1 MAKICVWKFY
11 SKNCK
16 DSEKHKYVYS
26 VYGIAFDG
34 VNSWSF
40 GNDYATNVVIFG
52 FDNSSLSHSNNH
64 KNNFLILREG
74 LTHNI
79 NGSFGSLE
87 KSLVL
92 ILLK

>member
-1 MAKICVWKFY
+1 M
-11 SKNCK
+11 
-16 DSEKHKYVYS
+16 YS

-52 FDNSSLSHSNNH
+52 FDNSSLSHSDNH

-74 LTHNI
+74 LTSNI

-87 KSLVL
+87 KSLVS
-92 ILLK
+92 ILLNQNHNIAWVYITIIITVNFC

>member
-1 MAKICVWKFY
+1 M
-11 SKNCK
+11 
-16 DSEKHKYVYS
+16 YS

-52 FDNSSLSHSNNH
+52 FDNSSLSHSDNH

-74 LTHNI
+74 LTSNI

-87 KSLVL
+87 KSLVS
-92 ILLK
+92 ILLKQNHNIAWVYITIIITVIFC